1 MAQPAI
7 KTNYGALSTLV
18 TVFFF
23 WGFIA
28 SGNGVFIPFCKHY
41 FHLDQFQSQLIDF
54 AFYFAYYI
62 GALLL
67 FFFSTAG
74 NNDLVAKW
82 GFKKS
87 IIYGLLFSFLGSL
100 AMIAA
105 VNLGGFAAILISLF
119 IVALGFSLQQTAAQ
133 PFAISLGDP
142 ATGNTRITLGG
153 GINSFGTTIG
163 PIIVGF
169 ALFGTAAVSDD
180 MINNLGLGSVTF
192 LYVGIGALFL
202 LCAALFRMSKKV
214 PDGKMESHI
223 EHAHKALTTMMV
235 ITAVIFII
243 FPIVF
248 ASYNSADAVKVEEMK
263 TAMAAIPETDTAA
276 IATAN
281 AAIEELNAPIEQ
293 NRMILLSLAL
303 ISVAG
308 ILLFAKSRATKN
320 PNGWGA
326 LQYPQLVLGMLAIFT
341 YVGVEVSI
349 QSNLGELLA
358 QKAFGGY
365 KASETAPFISIY
377 WGSLMIG
384 RWVGSV
390 AVFSMSDARK
400 KLMMIIVPIIAFGV
414 IIGVNSIVGHDM
426 RMFYAYIVCIAV
438 QIAGFFLG
446 KDKPARTLLIFSVL
460 GITSMIVGL
469 MTTGNTAIFAFL
481 SGGLFCSIMWPNIFA
496 LSLTKLGK
504 YTSQGSS
511 LLIMMILG
519 GGIIP
524 PIQGKIADII
534 GIHSSYFLPALCFT
548 YLAWFAWRMRNLLG
562 ENETVAAAGH

>member
-263 TAMAAIPETDTAA
+263 TALAAIPETDTAA

-281 AAIEELNAPIEQ
+281 TAIEELNAPIEQ

-562 ENETVAAAGH
+562 ENETVAAGGH

>member
-18 TVFFF
+18 SVFFF

-562 ENETVAAAGH
+562 ENETVTAGGH

>member
-18 TVFFF
+18 SVFFF

-562 ENETVAAAGH
+562 ENETVAAGGH

>member
-263 TAMAAIPETDTAA
+263 TALAAIPETDTAA

-281 AAIEELNAPIEQ
+281 TAIEELNAPIEQ

-562 ENETVAAAGH
+562 ENETVTAGGH